1 MKRNREIRVITS
13 GRFPVEEH
21 CIPSL
26 HYSQPGLHRSIRN
39 GCHRHYES
47 GEKNARDGDGSVAQR
62 ERQGIPRAADPEHPF
77 SNENRIRDMADFQTK
92 QEGLGGGFYGLMPKQ
107 LADLDAIPIHRSP
120 GGVVAAALC
129 LTRQRAT
136 NMEHVR
142 VMKGDF
148 PAAFTGVQFPPLHG
162 SVPASVS
169 LEIDGSVVSDFLTA
183 LEDGRVTPQ
192 EARAIA
198 ELPANREMLEHRVDL
213 GYVPPPLPTTGTLAE
228 MIRMA
233 GARDPLDR
241 LWCWIN
247 PHNFFDYAD
256 IVQHRKAY
264 ARLLSEIETSKARM
278 AGAVLSRIP
287 GTPPKAAHSM
297 SGYVSRSSRGLGVG
311 RLQTRR
317 ASTWSS
323 SRTTGN
329 PSWRP

>member
-1 MKRNREIRVITS
+1 
-13 GRFPVEEH
+13 
-21 CIPSL
+21 
-26 HYSQPGLHRSIRN
+26 
-39 GCHRHYES
+39 
-47 GEKNARDGDGSVAQR
+47 
-62 ERQGIPRAADPEHPF
+62 
-77 SNENRIRDMADFQTK
+77 MADFQTK

-148 PAAFTGVQFPPLHG
+148 PAPFTGDAQFPPLHG

-213 GYVPPPLPTTGTLAE
+213 GHVPPPLPTTGTLAE

-297 SGYVSRSSRGLGVG
+297 SGYVFTVEPWIRGWATANTAGINLE
-311 RLQTRR
+311 
-317 ASTWSS
+317 SS